1 MANKKPLL
9 GIPTHIRVTDIVKN
23 QSQTLPENS
32 RPELAGLSARERLK
46 LESESLVREQLHKP
60 SPRAAS
66 GQVTDPFMEVDDS
79 WAVMPV
85 MSIHFYE
92 NNPRTATN
100 EVYEE
105 LKESIRVNGILQPL
119 SITKR
124 PDEAN
129 YILYAGGNTRL
140 KAIREL
146 WEETKNPKYYE
157 TRVIIKK
164 WRGEASVLLAHMAE
178 NTQRNDMTFWDKANG
193 VLKIKEQ
200 LEADLGKSL
209 SYRDLES
216 ELKKA
221 GVGISLRSISQ
232 YTFATEKLSV
242 IGKWLSANGLQ
253 DLQPY
258 LNLLSRLCKV
268 WSGLDEDSFYETI
281 VKQASS
287 EYADELSNTLLTDA
301 AESKPTFSQQEL
313 TKRLNA
319 SVAKT
324 LGINLD
330 QLRKMLAA
338 LERFKDKDFGKDELS
353 QLIKPNQEPSHL
365 TDKLNVADAMH
376 EKTKPV
382 MGPDSSDFSWL
393 TEKDEAPSD
402 ASQPVATHRVY
413 MGHEAGVV
421 ELSGDAIIESIQQ
434 DDYIEQTSK
443 TITSKINQLIGIA
456 GIGNCIK
463 EAPKMP
469 LGFYV
474 GFPDD
479 GPLDLKD
486 NAKNRQAAWWIVAMA
501 TGQFNQELCRK
512 NLVDRDPWRVLV
524 LEEINEDT
532 QTLGEL
538 ELAIENNIG
547 SDGEFFSVTWLLD
560 RSNEVATLC
569 LEIMLM
575 MKTNL
580 VGESS

>member
-23 QSQTLPENS
+23 QSQTPPENS

-105 LKESIRVNGILQPL
+105 LKDSIRVNGILQPL

-232 YTFATEKLSV
+232 YNFATEKLSEV
-242 IGKWLSANGLQ
+242 GRWLSGASLENI
-253 DLQPY
+253 QPH
-258 LNLLSRLCKV
+258 LNLLFRLCSIWGGV
-268 WSGLDEDSFYETI
+268 NEHEFYSGTI
-281 VKQASS
+281 SPTCT
-287 EYADELSNTLLTDA
+287 EYADELNNPQVS
-301 AESKPTFSQQEL
+301 
-313 TKRLNA
+313 
-319 SVAKT
+319 
-324 LGINLD
+324 
-330 QLRKMLAA
+330 
-338 LERFKDKDFGKDELS
+338 ELS
-353 QLIKPNQEPSHL
+353 LIH
-365 TDKLNVADAMH
+365 
-376 EKTKPV
+376 
-382 MGPDSSDFSWL
+382 
-393 TEKDEAPSD
+393 
-402 ASQPVATHRVY
+402 
-413 MGHEAGVV
+413 
-421 ELSGDAIIESIQQ
+421 I
-434 DDYIEQTSK
+434 
-443 TITSKINQLIGIA
+443 
-456 GIGNCIK
+456 
-463 EAPKMP
+463 
-469 LGFYV
+469 
-474 GFPDD
+474 
-479 GPLDLKD
+479 
-486 NAKNRQAAWWIVAMA
+486 
-501 TGQFNQELCRK
+501 
-512 NLVDRDPWRVLV
+512 
-524 LEEINEDT
+524 
-532 QTLGEL
+532 
-538 ELAIENNIG
+538 
-547 SDGEFFSVTWLLD
+547 
-560 RSNEVATLC
+560 
-569 LEIMLM
+569 
-575 MKTNL
+575 
-580 VGESS
+580 